1 MLLQSAL
8 RLIYP
13 TQCTSCGEPTE
24 ADHGLCAKC
33 WSETPFVTGTRCDS
47 CGVPLPGSDTTEI
60 AQCDDCMKIAR
71 PWSKGRAVFV
81 YSGVARSL
89 VLRLKHSDRT
99 DIAPTA
105 GLWLSNV
112 IRPLITDDTIL
123 VPVPLHWTR
132 LLKRRYNQ
140 ASLLADQVA
149 AVLGVEH
156 CPDALKRVRAT
167 KPLHGHSFVQ
177 RFEALD
183 QVIRPNPK
191 RAEDLK
197 GRQVILIDDVM
208 TSGATLAACT
218 QACIDAGAQEVC
230 VATLARVSKDA

>member
-1 MLLQSAL
+1 M
-8 RLIYP
+8 
-13 TQCTSCGEPTE
+13 
-24 ADHGLCAKC
+24 
-33 WSETPFVTGTRCDS
+33 
-47 CGVPLPGSDTTEI
+47 
-60 AQCDDCMKIAR
+60 
-71 PWSKGRAVFV
+71 PW
-81 YSGVARSL
+81 
-89 VLRLKHSDRT
+89 
-99 DIAPTA
+99 
-105 GLWLSNV
+105 
-112 IRPLITDDTIL
+112 
-123 VPVPLHWTR
+123 
-132 LLKRRYNQ
+132 
-140 ASLLADQVA
+140 
-149 AVLGVEH
+149 
-156 CPDALKRVRAT
+156 KRVRAT